1 MVSSAH
7 ARVSIG
13 NQMFDW
19 LQRPDGP
26 PRWLPVIALVVAAVI
41 AAALASGS
49 LILVGIVAVIV
60 AIVASAAA
68 WRARDARREH
78 SETSLD

>member
-13 NQMFDW
+13 NRMFDW

-41 AAALASGS
+41 AAVLASGS
-49 LILVGIVAVIV
+49 LILVGIVAV
-60 AIVASAAA
+60 IVASAAA